1 MSPKRKEILSISSA
15 TFLENLAAS
24 RPELLHVL
32 FQAIRNIVIIA
43 FRVTT
48 ISQHVGSARLLL
60 LQRYDLLR
68 AARKQPSATRQ
79 MTIPEPTCIGP

>member
-1 MSPKRKEILSISSA
+1 MSPKRKDILSISSA

-60 LQRYDLLR
+60 LQRTLMACCALR
-68 AARKQPSATRQ
+68 GNIRRRHDK
-79 MTIPEPTCIGP
+79 

>member
-1 MSPKRKEILSISSA
+1 MGPKRKDILSISSA
-15 TFLENLAAS
+15 TFLENLTAS

-43 FRVTT
+43 FRVTA

-60 LQRYDLLR
+60 LQCTLMSCCSLR
-68 AARKQPSATRQ
+68 GNVRRRHDK
-79 MTIPEPTCIGP
+79 